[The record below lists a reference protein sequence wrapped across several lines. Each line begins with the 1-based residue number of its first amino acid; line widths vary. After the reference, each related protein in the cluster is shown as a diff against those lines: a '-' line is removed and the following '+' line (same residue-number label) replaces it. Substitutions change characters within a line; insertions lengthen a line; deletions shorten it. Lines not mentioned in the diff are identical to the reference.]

1 MVICLNRL
9 RSPGMWASKLF
20 LYPMPLLRS
29 VATIIVI
36 ISDRYFSL
44 YCRVGV
50 VTREGEVIVLER
62 KDIADLRIN
71 IHHWQGAWLTRELK
85 PDLLNMIKVYMCIA
99 ECMNELTRFITGD
112 LCHHQRQECIRC
124 NVKRHAEENVST
136 ALVELA

>member
-1 MVICLNRL
+1 
-9 RSPGMWASKLF
+9 
-20 LYPMPLLRS
+20 MPLLRS

-44 YCRVGV
+44 YGRVRV
-50 VTREGEVIVLER
+50 ITRKGEVIVFEG
-62 KDIADLRIN
+62 KDIPDRRIN
-71 IHHWQGAWLTRELK
+71 IHHWQGMRFTRELK
-85 PDLLNMIKVYMCIA
+85 PHLLNMIKVYMCIA
-99 ECMNELTRFITGD
+99 KCMNELTRFITGD